1 MNASVAT
8 AMHWIKGPTRPI
20 AGHHIAAILGA
31 VTMSTIVELWQF
43 MRERKKF
50 WLLPIVVLMLV
61 FSGLVV
67 LTKGT
72 AIAPFIYTI
81 F

>member
-1 MNASVAT
+1 
-8 AMHWIKGPTRPI
+8 
-20 AGHHIAAILGA
+20 
-31 VTMSTIVELWQF
+31 MSTIVELWQF

-50 WLLPIVVLMLV
+50 WLLPIVVLMFV

>member
-1 MNASVAT
+1 MSFVA
-8 AMHWIKGPTRPI
+8 
-20 AGHHIAAILGA
+20 
-31 VTMSTIVELWQF
+31 ELWEF

-61 FSGLVV
+61 FGGLVV